1 MRHDGLLTSPRSGLR
16 PKAGVEADQSRAHP
30 GAPTVLRVLGIALVL
45 YLAFG
50 KGFAYAGV
58 APVFVGELLL
68 VTVVLAALGSDTA
81 LPRNAAAAIAALLA
95 GVALVQ
101 LAVDRFTGA
110 DPWLESVRG
119 VAPIYYSGLAFA
131 VYALLRRYEAR
142 AGPTAVM
149 RAIEGA
155 SARAAPVVVVLIAL
169 LLVVRTAGG
178 PSFGPTWPI
187 SGGPLLI
194 TKATDIAVA
203 LTIVLPALLARP
215 AGLTTPRHGRWLLV
229 MWVAIAL
236 VVSFRSRAAL
246 GGLAIG
252 YAVARPSLGRA
263 VRGLLAIAVLLVV
276 LYVSGLTVTL
286 GRQRELSFRSGVDSV
301 ASLVGIDEGIDNS
314 RLTGTRNWR
323 ITWWSEI
330 WDDVTSRRMVLHGYG
345 WGDNL
350 AIRYDVVPP
359 GADRDPRVLR
369 APHNIFF
376 SLAGR
381 AGLAVAVGFLLVP
394 VLTVARS
401 FTRRGPHDRSFAV
414 DGARAGVAAAVLV
427 AFSDVYLESP
437 QGGIVMWTLIG
448 FLWWVDA
455 AHDDRVARATPA
467 EPELTPHRRASPTTS
482 S

>member
-1 MRHDGLLTSPRSGLR
+1 LLTSPGSRLR
-16 PKAGVEADQSRAHP
+16 RRAGTDADHPAAHP
-30 GAPTVLRVLGIALVL
+30 GVPTVLRVLGIALVL
-45 YLAFG
+45 YLTFG

-58 APVFVGELLL
+58 APLFVGEVLL

-81 LPRNAAAAIAALLA
+81 LPRSAAAAIAALLT

-101 LAVDRFTGA
+101 LAVDRFTAA
-110 DPWLESVRG
+110 DPWLESLRG
-119 VAPIYYSGLAFA
+119 IAPIYYSGFAFA
-131 VYALLRRYEAR
+131 VYALLRRYEAS
-142 AGPTAVM
+142 AGPRAVM
-149 RAIEGA
+149 RVIDDTF
-155 SARAAPVVVVLIAL
+155 ARAAPIVVVLVV
-169 LLVVRTAGG
+169 LVLAARTLGG

-203 LTIVLPALLARP
+203 LSVVLPALLARP
-215 AGLTTPRHGRWLLV
+215 AGPPTVRHRRWLLAL
-229 MWVAIAL
+229 WVSIAV

-252 YAVARPSLGRA
+252 YAVARLSLARA
-263 VRGLLAIAVLLVV
+263 VRGLLAVAILLLV

-301 ASLVGIDEGIDNS
+301 ASLVGIDENIDNP

-323 ITWWSEI
+323 IAWWSDI

-369 APHNIFF
+369 APHSIFF

-381 AGLAVAVGFLLVP
+381 AGVLVAVGFLLVP

-401 FTRRGPHDRSFAV
+401 FTRRGPHDRSPAV
-414 DGARAGVAAAVLV
+414 EGARAGVAAAVVV

-437 QGGIVMWTLIG
+437 QGGIVLWSLIG

-455 AHDDRVARATPA
+455 PHDDEVADAMPEDPEAAPHGRPA
-467 EPELTPHRRASPTTS
+467 ARTS

>member
-1 MRHDGLLTSPRSGLR
+1 MRVID
-16 PKAGVEADQSRAHP
+16 D
-30 GAPTVLRVLGIALVL
+30 
-45 YLAFG
+45 AF
-50 KGFAYAGV
+50 
-58 APVFVGELLL
+58 
-68 VTVVLAALGSDTA
+68 
-81 LPRNAAAAIAALLA
+81 
-95 GVALVQ
+95 
-101 LAVDRFTGA
+101 
-110 DPWLESVRG
+110 
-119 VAPIYYSGLAFA
+119 
-131 VYALLRRYEAR
+131 
-142 AGPTAVM
+142 
-149 RAIEGA
+149 
-155 SARAAPVVVVLIAL
+155 ARAAPIVVVLVV
-169 LLVVRTAGG
+169 LVLAARTLGG

-203 LTIVLPALLARP
+203 LSVVLPALLARP
-215 AGLTTPRHGRWLLV
+215 AGPPTVRHRRWLLAL
-229 MWVAIAL
+229 WVSIAV

-246 GGLAIG
+246 GGLAVG
-252 YAVARPSLGRA
+252 YAVARLSLARA
-263 VRGLLAIAVLLVV
+263 VRGLLAVAILLLV

-301 ASLVGIDEGIDNS
+301 ASLVGIDENIDNP

-323 ITWWSEI
+323 IAWWSDI

-369 APHNIFF
+369 APHSIFF

-381 AGLAVAVGFLLVP
+381 AGVLVAVGFLLVP

-401 FTRRGPHDRSFAV
+401 FTRRGPHHRSPAV
-414 DGARAGVAAAVLV
+414 EGARAGVAAAVVV

-437 QGGIVMWTLIG
+437 QGGIVLWSLIG

-455 AHDDRVARATPA
+455 PHDDEVADEMPA
-467 EPELTPHRRASPTTS
+467 DPEPAAHGRPAARTS